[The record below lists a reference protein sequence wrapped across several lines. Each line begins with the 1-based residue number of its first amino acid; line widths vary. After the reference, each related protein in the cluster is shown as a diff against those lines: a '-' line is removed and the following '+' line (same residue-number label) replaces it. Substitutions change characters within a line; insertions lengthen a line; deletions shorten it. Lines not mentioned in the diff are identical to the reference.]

1 MSKLDDKQDVILELN
16 DLHTYFFTED
26 GVVKAVDGV
35 TFDVKRGEVLGL
47 VGESGS
53 GKSVTAMSILQLI
66 PQPPGKIVGGSIYW
80 KGQPLVD
87 KTNGKNY
94 VIGDAK
100 LRTIRGNQIS
110 VVFQD
115 PMTSLN
121 PVLTIG
127 DQIMEA
133 IELHQQV
140 TEKEAE
146 EKTITL
152 LELVGIPD
160 AAKRV
165 GDYPWQFSGG
175 MRQRVMIAL
184 ALSCNP
190 DLLIADEPT
199 TALDVTI
206 QAQVLDLMRDL
217 KSKFQTSIILITH
230 DIGIIAEMADRVAV
244 MYAGNIIELG
254 DVYTV
259 FKNPKHPYTIG
270 LLGAIPSIDSSRD
283 EELKVIPGS
292 IPNLITPPSGCRFHP
307 RCSEAKPECSEIIP
321 DTIELSPGH
330 FVRCILY
337 TGQLESIEKPAK

>member
-1 MSKLDDKQDVILELN
+1 MEDAASNVLLKLD

-35 TFDVKRGEVLGL
+35 TFDVKEGEVLGL

-53 GKSVTAMSILQLI
+53 GKTVTAMSILNLI
-66 PQPPGKIVGGSIYW
+66 PQPPGKIVGGDILW
-80 KGQPLVD
+80 KGKSLLDLPD
-87 KTNGKNY
+87 SE
-94 VIGDAK
+94 
-100 LRTIRGNQIS
+100 LRTIRGNQIA

-127 DQIMEA
+127 KQIMEA
-133 IELHQQV
+133 IILHQQV
-140 TEKEAE
+140 SEEEAE
-146 EKTITL
+146 DKTITL

-206 QAQVLDLMRDL
+206 QAQVLKLMREL
-217 KSKFQTSIILITH
+217 KEKFQTSIILITH
-230 DIGIIAEMADRVAV
+230 DIGVIAEMCDRVAV
-244 MYAGNIIELG
+244 MYAGNIVEIA
-254 DVYTV
+254 DVYTI
-259 FKNPKHPYTIG
+259 FKNPKHPYTVG
-270 LLGAIPSIDSSRD
+270 LLGAIPSVDSKRE
-283 EELKVIPGS
+283 EELQTIPGS
-292 IPNLITPPSGCRFHP
+292 IPNLISPPSGCRFHP
-307 RCSEAKPECSEIIP
+307 RCTKAMPECSTTVP
-321 DTIELSPGH
+321 ATMELSPGNH
-330 FVRCILY
+330 VR
-337 TGQLESIEKPAK
+337 